1 MSVKVKRERPDQRR
15 HHRVSAPLFV
25 GVAGQTVRAADWSLG
40 GLRIENFQG
49 PVPRAG
55 QEVDLDLTLPFQGFD
70 VTFKA
75 RGFVVRNNPETR
87 MFAVQFTDLGERER
101 ELMTHF
107 LEELVRG
114 SMVDV
119 EDTIQRIDVPVTPAS
134 LEPDSKLAPMGQRP
148 VRRMPAKAM
157 AMSAFYATFG
167 VAVLGYAAMLV
178 YSNFFRLE
186 VQTAVIA
193 APVET
198 IKAHA
203 DGRVEIAGIKP
214 GDAIRQGEVLL
225 SVIDHQLEREIELS
239 DIVIRERKARL
250 NFLKQRFAGELEKL
264 EGLTNLEVRDLQ
276 QLKLEVESANARARA
291 AKSQFNRL
299 RKLHDQGLTTDMKL
313 EEAEK
318 EAVGA
323 EKLFEI
329 KKIDLATRIEVAE
342 KGLGKRH
349 YNGRDLIGNETD
361 LRAEMKLA
369 EHEIVLA
376 QQRHIANLNM
386 RERTAV
392 RAPFSGTVVDL
403 PRVDQASVRRGD
415 TIAIVEQH
423 SRRHVLAFLK
433 QDEVA
438 KVGLGDEAQVFIPAL
453 GEKVAARVIKID
465 RTSGFLDEQ
474 AEVVASGY
482 RWRGPKDR
490 SAKVVLQFSD
500 GHAIAVDDRYK
511 AGLPVTVLFAQRSSG
526 FAFHQAT
533 NAQADK
539 L

>member
-40 GLRIENFQG
+40 GLRIENFRG
-49 PVPRAG
+49 SLPKAG

-75 RGFVVRNNPETR
+75 HGFVVRNNPEAR

-101 ELMTHF
+101 ELMSHF

-134 LEPDSKLAPMGQRP
+134 LEPDGKLAPMGQRP

-157 AMSAFYATFG
+157 AMSAFYAAFG
-167 VAVLGYAAMLV
+167 VVVLGYAAMLV

-214 GDAIRQGEVLL
+214 GDAIRHGEVLL

-250 NFLKQRFAGELEKL
+250 NFLKQRFAGELEKM

-276 QLKLEVESANARARA
+276 QLKLEVESANARAHA
-291 AKSQFNRL
+291 ANSQLSRL
-299 RKLHDQGLTTDMKL
+299 RKLHDQGLTTDTKL
-313 EEAEK
+313 EDAEK

-323 EKLFEI
+323 QKQVEI
-329 KKIDLATRIEVAE
+329 KKLDLATRIEIAE
-342 KGLGKRH
+342 NGLGRRH

-361 LRAEMKLA
+361 MQAEMKFA
-369 EHEIVLA
+369 EQEIVLA

-415 TIAIVEQH
+415 TIAIVEQQ
-423 SRRHVLAFLK
+423 SKRHVLAFLK

-453 GEKVAARVIKID
+453 GEKVAAHVIKID
-465 RTSGFLDEQ
+465 RTSGFLEEQ
-474 AEVVASGY
+474 SEVVASGY

-500 GHAIAVDDRYK
+500 AHAITANDRYK
-511 AGLPVTVLFAQRSSG
+511 AGLPVTVLFAQRSGVSL
-526 FAFHQAT
+526 FNQAS